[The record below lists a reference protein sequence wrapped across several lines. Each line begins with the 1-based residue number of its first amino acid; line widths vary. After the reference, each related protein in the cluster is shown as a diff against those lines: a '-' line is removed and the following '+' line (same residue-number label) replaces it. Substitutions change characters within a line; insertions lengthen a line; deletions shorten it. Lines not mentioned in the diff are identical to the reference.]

1 MAEMIAVS
9 LSAKAA
15 ASLSEPA
22 AVELSSLFA
31 IRSGVAAAVREL
43 ELLRAFLRFADSR
56 CGTDD
61 LAVAWINQ
69 VRNAAFELE
78 DVVDEYSYLSGRGF
92 IRSCAN
98 LGAWFA
104 LSRRLRKAR
113 DRLRELSGAKA
124 QYGILPAISS
134 AGAERSSAVGGS
146 ATFISRKVADT
157 AHFLGKEDI
166 VGFAAQRSLLM
177 EWLTEDMEPRR
188 ALVAVWGMGGVG
200 KTTLVTNVFRE
211 VAASFHFDCA
221 AWVSV
226 SKNFTREDLLKRVL
240 KELQRDVSAG
250 VPKDVEETSYRSLV
264 EVLQGI
270 LSKKR
275 YLVLL
280 DDVWDAA
287 AWYEIRSAFVDD
299 GTRSRIIITTRSQD
313 VANLA
318 KSTRTI
324 LLKPLPEK
332 EAWCL
337 FCNTTFREDADRECP
352 QHLEHWALRILNKC
366 SGLPLAIVSVGNV
379 LALKEKSE
387 FAWKSVHDS
396 LVWDESTD
404 HGIGQVSSILNLSID
419 DLPYHLKR
427 CFLYCSIYPEDFFV
441 KRKILIRK
449 WIAEGFVEEKNHAT
463 MEDVAD
469 DYLNQLVQRSLLQV
483 VMKNEFGRAKRF
495 QIHDLIRELILSRSA
510 KEGHFVFSK
519 CTATFESNSNFR
531 HLIIDRCRS
540 SDIPAPKMASLRSLH
555 GFKTDLDA
563 SLLSSFRLLTVLDLW
578 YVPINKLPSAV
589 TNLFNLCYLGIRST
603 LIKELPHELG
613 RLHKLQT
620 LDAKWSM
627 VQRLP
632 SNITKLKSLRHLILF
647 RRYAADF
654 RFLYPGKAVV
664 LPDGMRN
671 LTCLQTLKYIEA
683 NEETVRSLGSL
694 KQMRSLELC
703 GVHEG
708 NLIHLPSS
716 ISKMSYLQ
724 CLGIV
729 SRDADVQ
736 LDLESFSPPPVK
748 LQKFTLAGRLVGNKL
763 PSWFRHLSGLMQLK
777 LHSSKLK
784 EDSIG
789 LLSALPRLFDLSL
802 MDAYEEKSLVF
813 AAGVFPVLRK
823 LRLGDLANLSHLE
836 FQQGSLVNLDKLML
850 RQCFELTKIPQGI
863 ENLVH
868 LQNLELCDMP
878 IELTD
883 KIQKGQGSEGKHQ
896 DALHTTIVKVLRT
909 HNGLLLEKK
918 VHINLCALQ
927 K

>member
-56 CGTDD
+56 RGTND

-78 DVVDEYSYLSGRGF
+78 DVVDEHSYLSGRGF

-104 LSRRLRKAR
+104 LSRRLQKAR
-113 DRLRELSGAKA
+113 DRLRELSAAKE

-134 AGAERSSAVGGS
+134 ADAERSYAVGGS
-146 ATFISRKVADT
+146 ASFISRKVADT
-157 AHFLGKEDI
+157 AHFLGEEDI

-188 ALVAVWGMGGVG
+188 TLVTVLGMGGVG

-226 SKNFTREDLLKRVL
+226 SKNFTRENLLKRVL
-240 KELQRDVSAG
+240 KELQRDVRAG

-264 EVLQGI
+264 EALQGI

-337 FCNTTFREDADRECP
+337 FYNTTFREDADRECP
-352 QHLEHWALRILNKC
+352 QHLEHWALEILNKC

-483 VMKNEFGRAKRF
+483 VKKNEFGRAKRF

-519 CTATFESNSNFR
+519 CTPTFESNSNFR
-531 HLIIDRCRS
+531 HLIIDRCGS
-540 SDIPAPKMASLRSLH
+540 SDLPAPQMASLRSLH
-555 GFKTDLDA
+555 GFKAELNA
-563 SLLSSFRLLTVLDLW
+563 SLLSRFRLLTVLNLW
-578 YVPINKLPSAV
+578 YVPIDKLPSAV
-589 TNLFNLCYLGIRST
+589 TNLLNLRYIGIRST

-627 VQRLP
+627 VQRFP
-632 SNITKLKSLRHLILF
+632 
-647 RRYAADF
+647 
-654 RFLYPGKAVV
+654 YPGKAVV
-664 LPDGMRN
+664 LPGGMGN

-683 NEETVRSLGSL
+683 NEEMVRSLGSL
-694 KQMRSLELC
+694 KQLRTLELC

-708 NLIHLPSS
+708 NLIHLPSA
-716 ISKMSYLQ
+716 ISKMSYLL
-724 CLGIV
+724 CLRIV
-729 SRDADVQ
+729 GRDADVQ
-736 LDLESFSPPPVK
+736 LDLQSFSPPPLK
-748 LQKFTLAGRLVGNKL
+748 LQKFTLAGRLIGNKL
-763 PSWFRHLSGLMQLK
+763 PSWFGHLSGLMQLQ

-789 LLSALPRLFDLSL
+789 LLSSLPRLFDLSL
-802 MDAYEEKSLVF
+802 VDAYEEKSLIF

-823 LRLGDLANLSHLE
+823 LRLDDLANLSHLD

-850 RQCFELTKIPQGI
+850 SHCFELTKISQGI

-868 LQNLELCDMP
+868 LKNLELSDMP

-883 KIQKGQGSEGKHQ
+883 KIQEGQESEGKHQ
-896 DALHTTIVKVLRT
+896 DALHTTIVKVLHM
-909 HNGLLLEKK
+909 HNGRLLEKK